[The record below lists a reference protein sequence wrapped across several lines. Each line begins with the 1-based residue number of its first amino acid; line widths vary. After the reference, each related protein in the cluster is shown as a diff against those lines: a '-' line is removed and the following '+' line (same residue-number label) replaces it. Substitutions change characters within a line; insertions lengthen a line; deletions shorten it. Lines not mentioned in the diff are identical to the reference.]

1 MMTTIKEVAKLT
13 GVSPYAIR
21 FYEREGLLNV
31 PRTKSGIRNFDDA
44 SVNAVIAIAHYRNVG
59 MSLEEIRQI
68 FANYDDHELS
78 VKLLKDTKKRL
89 DDQISAL
96 ESTRDYLINKIA
108 LHQQIADKERIDKD
122 GKR

>member
-1 MMTTIKEVAKLT
+1 MTTIKEVAKLT

-21 FYEREGLLNV
+21 FYEREGLLDV

-59 MSLEEIRQI
+59 MSLEGIRQI

-89 DDQISAL
+89 DAQISAL

-108 LHQQIADKERIDKD
+108 LHQQIADKERIDKN